1 MNKLMNTKDV
11 HFNRLKTNKMAK
23 ILAIDDN
30 NIILISLKAFI
41 NLAFPDAVLYFALNG
56 PEGIELALAH
66 DPDVILL
73 DILMPEMDGFEV
85 CRKLKQDERMRDIP
99 VVFFTQLK
107 GDKENRIKALE
118 VGAEGFLTKPID
130 ETELIAQIRAMV
142 KIKEANEQKRDEKAH
157 LAKLVAERTHEL
169 EQKQLETI
177 RLLDNLK
184 EENEARRRTEADLLE
199 NEFHFRTLA
208 DSGQALIWT
217 SDLDKKCN
225 YFNQTWLN
233 FTGKT
238 IDEELGDG
246 WIEVVHPDDLKH
258 CVEVYV
264 TAFDKRE
271 KFSMEYRILH
281 SSGEYRW
288 IQDDGTP
295 RFNSKGEFIG
305 YIGHCL
311 DITERKNVEQALLQN
326 ENRLRELNA
335 TKDKFFSIIAHD
347 LKSPFNGIIGFSNL
361 LAIQVQENNYEGIEE
376 YARVIQDSS
385 LRAMELLE
393 NLMEWSRSQTGR
405 MEFNPEF
412 VEIVALINEVS
423 KLLNDT
429 AQQKSISISMELPQK
444 IIVSADKAMITT
456 VLRNLI
462 SNAVKFTNP
471 GGKIVISAVQKPDE
485 LLVTICDNGV
495 GMKNEVVE
503 KLFHIDTNLSTTG
516 TQNETGTGLGL
527 ILCAEFVK
535 KHGGKIW
542 AESEVE
548 KGSKFHFTIP
558 QVDNLKI

>member
-1 MNKLMNTKDV
+1 
-11 HFNRLKTNKMAK
+11 MAK

-516 TQNETGTGLGL
+516 TKNETGTGLGL

-542 AESEVE
+542 VESEVG

>member
-1 MNKLMNTKDV
+1 
-11 HFNRLKTNKMAK
+11 MAK

>member
-1 MNKLMNTKDV
+1 MV
-11 HFNRLKTNKMAK
+11 K

-30 NIILISLKAFI
+30 NIILMSLKAFI
-41 NLAFPDAVLYFALNG
+41 KMAFPDAVLYLALNG
-56 PEGIELALAH
+56 PLGIDLALEH

-85 CRKLKQDERMRDIP
+85 CRKLKQDKKMRDIP

-157 LAKLVAERTHEL
+157 LAKLVAERTREL
-169 EQKQLETI
+169 EQNQLATI
-177 RLLDNLK
+177 KLLEDLK
-184 EENEARRRTEADLLE
+184 EENEARRKTEADLLE
-199 NEFHFRTLA
+199 SEIHFRTLA

-217 SDLDKKCN
+217 SDLEKKCD

-233 FTGKT
+233 FTGRAL
-238 IDEELGDG
+238 EQELGDG

-258 CVEVYV
+258 CVDVYV

-288 IQDDGTP
+288 IQDDGSP

-311 DITERKNVEQALLQN
+311 DITERKKVEQTLLQN

-361 LAIQVQENNYEGIEE
+361 LAIEVQENNYEGIRE
-376 YARVIQDSS
+376 YARIIQDSS

-405 MEFNPEF
+405 MEFNPDF
-412 VEIVALINEVS
+412 VEIDALINEVS
-423 KLLNDT
+423 KLLSDS
-429 AQQKSISISMELPQK
+429 ARQKSISISTVLPK
-444 IIVSADKAMITT
+444 KLIVSADQAMVTA

-462 SNAVKFTNP
+462 SNAVKFTNA
-471 GGKIVISAVQKPDE
+471 GGKIVISAERKPEE
-485 LLVTICDNGV
+485 LLVTVQDNGI
-495 GMKNEVVE
+495 GMKKEVVDR
-503 KLFHIDTNLSTTG
+503 LFHIDTNFSTTG
-516 TQNETGTGLGL
+516 TKNETGTGLGL
-527 ILCAEFVK
+527 ILCAEFVE

-542 AESEVE
+542 AESEVG

-558 QVDNLKI
+558 QFDKLTI

>member
-1 MNKLMNTKDV
+1 
-11 HFNRLKTNKMAK
+11 MAK

-361 LAIQVQENNYEGIEE
+361 LAIQIQENNYEGIEE

-516 TQNETGTGLGL
+516 TKNETGTGLGL

-542 AESEVE
+542 VESEVG

>member
-1 MNKLMNTKDV
+1 
-11 HFNRLKTNKMAK
+11 MAK

-225 YFNQTWLN
+225 YFNQTWLS

-238 IDEELGDG
+238 IEQELGDG
-246 WIEVVHPDDLKH
+246 WIEVVHPDDLQR

-376 YARVIQDSS
+376 YAKVIQDSS

-495 GMKNEVVE
+495 GMKKEVVE

-558 QVDNLKI
+558 LVDNLTI